1 MPHSRAATSTAG
13 SILPSGR
20 GGEHSTTSGQP
31 ARRAGMPSISTVDGN
46 GALPAGTYRPT
57 RPIGRTTR
65 SHSTPGA
72 VSAAYGRCIQTGG
85 ASRRGI
91 VCRYVEYQLVGA
103 LLEKIHKYHSLR

>member
-1 MPHSRAATSTAG
+1 MPHSRAATNTAG
-13 SILPSGR
+13 SIPTFFR

-31 ARRAGMPSISTVDGN
+31 ARRAGMPSIRPVDGN

-72 VSAAYGRCIQTGG
+72 VRSEARRVGREWVSTG
-85 ASRRGI
+85 RTRW
-91 VCRYVEYQLVGA
+91 VPEYYKKNRKTQ
-103 LLEKIHKYHSLR
+103 KKHRKTM